1 MQSHDFTDSAAN
13 ALTRLALQ
21 TYPKSEQSRRARRA
35 CERDDS
41 ASYVNELASAF
52 AQAQGQQQRP
62 SSPADP
68 SDHAGFGSSELHLQI
83 LRELNG
89 ALVSEPPR
97 APLTG
102 ISPLILPDQNDLAKA
117 VNRYNK
123 GRDSRQKQ
131 QALATYREVKRQWQT
146 AGLIPAND

>member
-1 MQSHDFTDSAAN
+1 MDSQSFADSARDT
-13 ALTRLALQ
+13 LTRLNLSTHPVSHQ
-21 TYPKSEQSRRARRA
+21 RRHARCA
-35 CERDDS
+35 HGDDS
-41 ASYVNELASAF
+41 ISYINELASAF
-52 AQAQGQQQRP
+52 VQPQNRT
-62 SSPADP
+62 SSPEADT
-68 SDHAGFGSSELHLQI
+68 HGGFGSSELHLQI

-97 APLTG
+97 APLTIG
-102 ISPLILPDQNDLAKA
+102 VSPLILPDENDLAKA

-131 QALATYREVKRQWQT
+131 QALATYQEVKRQWQA